1 MEKLHRSS
9 GSGETGSTLIEV
21 LVATMILMTGVM
33 GMAQL
38 LVMSTVSNTAAR
50 TDTVATVL
58 AQQKLEQLR
67 GLAYGFDTA
76 GLPVSDV
83 DTDTTVY
90 PEATRWHGAAA
101 FSDNIVAGEHRRL
114 RRPCR
119 WTRPARWQRRRRSSR
134 AVYTR
139 RWSIEPLPTNPNN
152 TLVIQVLVTPQSRSR
167 GRRRGNVVR
176 LAGEAR
182 VMTVKTRKAQ

>member
-1 MEKLHRSS
+1 
-9 GSGETGSTLIEV
+9 
-21 LVATMILMTGVM
+21 MILMTGVM

-90 PEATRWHGAAA
+90 PEVPGGTGLQPSPTTSLQANTVGFVDHVDGHGQLVGNGVAA
-101 FSDNIVAGEHRRL
+101 
-114 RRPCR
+114 
-119 WTRPARWQRRRRSSR
+119 PAA

-152 TLVIQVLVTPQSRSR
+152 TIVIQVLVTPLRDR
-167 GRRRGNVVR
+167 GAADGGNVGR